1 MTPSE
6 WSWHEWLK
14 DEDHAK
20 ADRLRELEARLER
33 VRAEAEAEA
42 ARVEAEGGMAGFA
55 GRILSI
61 LGTDAPTEAPQA

>member
-33 VRAEAEAEA
+33 VRQEAEAELA
-42 ARVEAEGGMAGFA
+42 LIEAEGGMAGFA
-55 GRILSI
+55 ERVLALAAEGERK
-61 LGTDAPTEAPQA
+61 GEGP